1 MNDRNRKENNI
12 PKVIVEYVP
21 GKRGAGEGGHE
32 AGNKASHRHSYY
44 RTNIKPISPFR
55 LAILGAT
62 GLVVLCLLLAASSV
76 LLLLAVGTGLLYM
89 VWRRLTG
96 RRR

>member
-1 MNDRNRKENNI
+1 MNDRNRKENST
-12 PKVIVEYVP
+12 PEVIVEYVP
-21 GKRGAGEGGHE
+21 GKRGAGEGGYE
-32 AGNKASHRHSYY
+32 TGNRV
-44 RTNIKPISPFR
+44 PISPFR

-62 GLVVLCLLLAASSV
+62 GLVVLCLLLAAGSV